1 MKKEFEASNN
11 SSILLG
17 KIDKKN
23 TKKYGIAKVKK
34 NKKSGG
40 IGYIENIVE
49 KPNSKRAPS
58 NLFAV
63 GRYIFS
69 HELISFLSKTK
80 ADKNGEIQLTD
91 AIDDF
96 LKFKKVV
103 AHSLDGKFY
112 DCGEKLGYLIANI
125 EFSMKDND
133 IKKNIKSYFK

>member
-1 MKKEFEASNN
+1 M
-11 SSILLG
+11 
-17 KIDKKN
+17 
-23 TKKYGIAKVKK
+23 
-34 NKKSGG
+34 
-40 IGYIENIVE
+40 
-49 KPNSKRAPS
+49 
-58 NLFAV
+58 
-63 GRYIFS
+63 
-69 HELISFLSKTK
+69 ISFLSKTK